1 MQDFCNNQG
10 MSQHKPPLEGAS
22 ALLSFTVEN
31 AHSYRDE
38 TEFSMVATRF
48 AKDDIR
54 RDLSMAGLKN
64 PVGVLPVAGIL
75 GANASGKTTLLRAM
89 ADMRIAV
96 NNSFRRGDNTSGFS
110 RLPFLLDAKR
120 AEEPSSYAVDLVI
133 DGIRWQYGYEVDDE
147 RVIEEY
153 AYYYPKG
160 RRSLLFHRK
169 SDNVEFGPSLRP
181 SSNSL
186 LGILRVNS
194 LILSTAG
201 ATGNTNLNPL
211 FQWFKNNLIYIDSES
226 RDFRIHELAKNLQN
240 SETKKRILDLIHS
253 ADLGITDIKSTPP
266 DPMMVERAKQVIR
279 IMTGEDKEMDLE
291 DVDLISRAKF
301 IHRGVGSDVE
311 IDASLESMGTLAWVS
326 LLKVIIDAL
335 IKGNILLIDEVDSSL
350 HPHLVNLLISMF
362 QSDITNPRCSQIIF
376 NSHDIEILNRRDLAL
391 GRDQIWF
398 TVKDNNGI
406 TTIYSLS
413 DFKPRNNENLGKSY
427 TIGRYGAIPLVP
439 SSEIDLNIEQG
450 IALESVT

>member
-1 MQDFCNNQG
+1 MQGFCNNQG
-10 MSQHKPPLEGAS
+10 MSQHKQPLEGAS

-89 ADMRIAV
+89 VDMRIAV
-96 NNSFRRGDNTSGFS
+96 NTSFSRGDNTSGF
-110 RLPFLLDAKR
+110 RRFPFLLDSKR

-133 DGIRWQYGYEVDDE
+133 KGVRWQYGYEVDDKS
-147 RVIEEY
+147 VIEEY

-181 SSNSL
+181 SSSYL
-186 LGILRVNS
+186 LGILRANS

-226 RDFRIHELAKNLQN
+226 RDIRIHELAKNLQD
-240 SETKKRILDLIHS
+240 SKTKKKILDLIHS

-266 DPMMVERAKQVIR
+266 DPIMVERAKQAVR
-279 IMTGEDKEMDLE
+279 IMSGGDNDMDLE
-291 DVDLISRAKF
+291 NINLISRAKF
-301 IHRGVGSDVE
+301 IHRGSDADVE
-311 IDASLESMGTLAWVS
+311 LDSSLESMGTLAWIS
-326 LLKVIIDAL
+326 LLKVIIDAI
-335 IKGNILLIDEVDSSL
+335 IKGKILLIDELDSSL
-350 HPHLVNLLISMF
+350 HPHLVDLLINMF
-362 QSDITNPRCSQIIF
+362 QSDITNPNCSQVIF
-376 NSHDIEILNRRDLAL
+376 NSHNIEILDRRDLAL

-398 TVKDNNGI
+398 TEKDNNGV

-427 TIGRYGAIPLVP
+427 TLGRYGAIPLLP
-439 SSEIDLNIEQG
+439 ASDIDLDIKSRETIE
-450 IALESVT
+450 AST